1 MLFYSNKH
9 TNVLLINTF
18 LALIER
24 SKNMEFE
31 NIRSFI
37 CLAETLNFAKA
48 AQREH
53 VSQPTLSRRIQNLE
67 KELDTVLFLRDS
79 RNVCLTDAGKEF
91 YFHSTKILEQYS
103 LAVKVTKNASVG
115 YHRQL
120 RIGIGYYEQYI
131 LADFIGAFANKYPK
145 IQINLYQFIYEKL
158 LEHFSRGNLDI
169 ILTSDQFL
177 SSVSDVNFKKELLWG
192 EDWNLAMSKDNHLAN
207 INPIKRI
214 LLREQTLIS
223 MYSGNNNLIRN
234 IYKNQDF
241 SEPFNKIIQ
250 VNSYEGKLTLVNA
263 NLGIGFLPSFVLTKN
278 YSNVVLKKLD
288 PPYKPRKFYVL
299 CNKYA
304 CDAVIQDFFDICLTS
319 SKNLQKTL

>member
-1 MLFYSNKH
+1 
-9 TNVLLINTF
+9 
-18 LALIER
+18 
-24 SKNMEFE
+24 MEFE

-53 VSQPTLSRRIQNLE
+53 VSQPTLTRRIQNLE
-67 KELDTVLFLRDS
+67 KELDTMLFLRDS
-79 RNVCLTDAGKEF
+79 RNVKLTEAGKEF

-120 RIGIGYYEQYI
+120 RIGIGYYEQYL
-131 LADFIGAFANKYPK
+131 LADFIGTFAKKYPK
-145 IQINLYQFIYEKL
+145 IQLNLYQFIYEKL

-177 SSVSDVNFKKELLWG
+177 SSVSGENFKKELVWG
-192 EDWNLAMSKDNHLAN
+192 ADWNLAISKENLLSN
-207 INPIKRI
+207 VKTIKRTM
-214 LLREQTLIS
+214 LAGQTLVS
-223 MYSGNNNLIRN
+223 MYRGNNNLIRS
-234 IYKNQDF
+234 IYSNQDF
-241 SEPFNKIIQ
+241 REPFNKIIQ

-263 NLGIGFLPSFVLTKN
+263 NLGVGFLPSFVLTKN

-288 PPYKPRKFYVL
+288 PPYNPRKFYVL

-304 CDAVIQDFFDICLTS
+304 CDSVIQDFFDICINSCKKKLPLVTVTFDE
-319 SKNLQKTL
+319 NETGNHG